1 MSGIIYTPP
10 AGAGIIPD
18 LDQVMNVGNTT
29 TVPYI
34 GTGIGLMRKVITG
47 PTVYTP
53 ATDDFLLLCD
63 IGAGNVTIELD
74 PLLTNLYAIK
84 LINFTAGNHIDITVL
99 SGGRIDGQTQYRLTR
114 NHGSILVQSRK
125 NTTDYIV
132 IASND
137 ALGSVNSGRYTAGS
151 FVGSTLTIPHTFNAI
166 PTGVTILPGNFDGL
180 SLLSNPYFV
189 TVNSTD
195 ITIDFTAPVAMPN
208 PFVIFWTVTRN

>member
-84 LINFTAGNHIDITVL
+84 LINFTAGNHIDVTVL

-125 NTTDYIV
+125 NTTDYII

-137 ALGSVNSGRYTAGS
+137 ALGSVNSGVYNDAAFS
-151 FVGSTLTIPHTFNAI
+151 GSTITIPHTLNAI
-166 PTGVTILPGNFDGL
+166 PTGVTVEPGNSVTMSLFL
-180 SLLSNPYFV
+180 SGYFI
-189 TVNSTD
+189 TRTSTD
-195 ITIDFTAPVAMPN
+195 IIINLVAVSLPASIQ
-208 PFVIFWTVTRN
+208 VIWTVTRN